1 MIKQFLAGALL
12 ALTAT
17 QAWAGSTT
25 YAVTVGSGT
34 NFDAVTDG
42 SGNLGSK
49 IAVCDGS
56 ALANCGAVKAAST
69 AAVATDPAAVVSL
82 SPNSPLPAGAN
93 ALGSLTAGSAIIGK
107 VGIDQT
113 TPGSTN
119 GVQVNAALPA
129 GSNTIG
135 AVTGA
140 LTTSGGWTPGIT
152 AAVSTTVTSIKS
164 SAGQLGK
171 MLCYNPNAT
180 VAYVQIFNIASGSV
194 TLGSSTPVDV
204 VPVPAT
210 LNGGFTMP
218 FPGEQFGTAIS
229 YAATTTATGSIAP
242 GTALTCSYGYN

>member
-1 MIKQFLAGALL
+1 MIKQLLSAAILTLA
-12 ALTAT
+12 AT

-42 SGNLGSK
+42 SGNLGAK

-69 AAVATDPAAVVSL
+69 AAIATDPAAVVSL
-82 SPNSPLPAGAN
+82 SPNSPLPAG
-93 ALGSLTAGSAIIGK
+93 
-107 VGIDQT
+107 
-113 TPGSTN
+113 TN
-119 GVQVNAALPA
+119 NV
-129 GSNTIG
+129 G

-140 LTTSGGWTPGIT
+140 LATSGGWTPGIT
-152 AAVSTTVTSIKS
+152 AALSTTVQSIKS

-171 MLCYNPNAT
+171 MLCYNPNAS

-194 TLGSSTPVDV
+194 TLGTSTPVDV

-210 LNGGFTMP
+210 LNGGFTLA
-218 FPGEQFGTAIS
+218 FPGEQFGNAIS
-229 YAATTTATGSIAP
+229 YAATTTATGSAAL
-242 GTALTCSYGYN
+242 GTPLTCSYGYN